1 MKGFTLF
8 SLLAIFCFVTPAGG
22 QITADESD
30 SLYVHELEL
39 LQVGDSMVNSKSSL
53 VRQQSARDFITI
65 FRKTLELPGSFQYAF
80 DSITFMSKLEAP
92 DNSFRLFTWILKM
105 PENKFRYFGVIHM
118 NDEDTFIFHP
128 LFDRSVDSE
137 PGSPE
142 EELSSFQTEYEIGSN
157 ENWEGFHYYDIGMVS
172 EKGLFGLKRKNYY
185 VLLGWDGNNGI
196 SHKKVVNILTFK
208 DGSPVF
214 GAPIIKT
221 EMGMQTRLLL
231 EYNARAVITMKYHD
245 KDELIS
251 FDLLVPPTKKNQGKK
266 FTYIP
271 SGQYDYLLWKRNKFI
286 YHEDLF
292 NNYSK
297 PVKEAL

>member
-1 MKGFTLF
+1 MKGFTLLG
-8 SLLAIFCFVTPAGG
+8 LLGIFCVFAPANA
-22 QITADESD
+22 QTSTDEND
-30 SLYVHELEL
+30 SLYVHEMKLLE
-39 LQVGDSMVNSKSSL
+39 VGDSMVNSKSSL
-53 VRQQSARDFITI
+53 VRQQSARDFIVA
-65 FRKTLELPGSFQYAF
+65 FRKTLELPGSYEYAF
-80 DSITFMSKLEAP
+80 DSISFISKLRAP

-118 NDEDTFIFHP
+118 NNQDSFIFHP
-128 LFDRSVDSE
+128 LFDRSVDVE
-137 PGSPE
+137 AGSAE
-142 EELSSFQTEYEIGSN
+142 EELSAFNVENQVVTN
-157 ENWEGFHYYDIGMVS
+157 EDWEGFHYYDIGMVS
-172 EKGLFGLKRKNYY
+172 EKGLFGLKKKNYY
-185 VLLGWDGNNGI
+185 VLLGWDGNNSI

-208 DGSPVF
+208 NGTPTF

-271 SGQYDYLLWKRNKFI
+271 SGQYDYLVWKRNKFI

-292 NNYSK
+292 NTYSK